1 MKKVLLLI
9 AILTMCMTFSACN
22 KGAGSGAAA
31 TSEEPVEAFENA
43 VTYEN
48 AQYGFSVQL
57 PSDFAPQNN
66 DEQLEKDRGG
76 KLYIRKGCM
85 VDMQCADK
93 SEAVHTP
100 EEIVSNG
107 IGFCATSDDCT
118 VIERKVEG
126 TEGIVKYQDKF
137 GYRAEYYKCMPD
149 KKLYTISFTYDSDKK
164 KEYDDEV
171 DKIIKS
177 LKVKE

>member
-1 MKKVLLLI
+1 MKNVLLLI

-22 KGAGSGAAA
+22 KGAAAA
-31 TSEEPVEAFENA
+31 SEEPVEAFENA

-66 DEQLEKDRGG
+66 DEQLEKGRGG

-85 VDMQCADK
+85 VDMQCTDK
-93 SEAVHTP
+93 SEAVLTP

>member
-1 MKKVLLLI
+1 M
-9 AILTMCMTFSACN
+9 
-22 KGAGSGAAA
+22 
-31 TSEEPVEAFENA
+31 
-43 VTYEN
+43 
-48 AQYGFSVQL
+48 
-57 PSDFAPQNN
+57 
-66 DEQLEKDRGG
+66 
-76 KLYIRKGCM
+76 
-85 VDMQCADK
+85 
-93 SEAVHTP
+93 
-100 EEIVSNG
+100 
-107 IGFCATSDDCT
+107 
-118 VIERKVEG
+118 EG

>member
-1 MKKVLLLI
+1 
-9 AILTMCMTFSACN
+9 
-22 KGAGSGAAA
+22 
-31 TSEEPVEAFENA
+31 
-43 VTYEN
+43 
-48 AQYGFSVQL
+48 
-57 PSDFAPQNN
+57 
-66 DEQLEKDRGG
+66 
-76 KLYIRKGCM
+76 M

-93 SEAVHTP
+93 SEAVLTP

-107 IGFCATSDDCT
+107 IGFCATTDDCT